1 MSAID
6 RKKVSV
12 GKPNVTGAV
21 FAAPSGTA
29 IPKDATTK
37 LDPKFK
43 PLGYVSEDGL
53 TNSVST
59 DSEDIKAWG
68 GDTVLTVQTGR
79 TETLSCTLIQALDED
94 VLKEVYGDDNVTTSS
109 GGAIAIKHNGAPLP
123 QRVWVFEMNLT
134 GGKVK
139 RLVAPAATITEV
151 GDIAYKGGEA
161 IGYEVTITAFPDEA
175 GNTVY
180 EYIASKTGTVST
192 VSSS

>member
-6 RKKVSV
+6 RNKVSV

-37 LDPKFK
+37 LDPEFK

-94 VLKEVYGDDNVTTSS
+94 VLKEVYGNDNVTTAS
-109 GGAIAIKHNGAPLP
+109 GSITIKHNGTPLP

-151 GDIAYKGGEA
+151 GDIAYKDGEA
-161 IGYEVTITAFPDEA
+161 IGYEVTITTFPDEA